1 MPIILYI
8 ITFALTAVCALVQP
22 MGSPIADIAW
32 FAAVFSLI
40 GLPILE
46 VRRLHPR
53 DEKKA
58 GIVLEWS
65 TKGFLIAIAVIAA
78 LLIPVALG
86 NHFVR
91 TEMAGMSFHFD
102 WGNYDRL
109 DSPIY
114 YQVLIQILAV
124 ALPEEFFYR
133 GYLQTAF
140 LKYFQSR
147 PAIQKFAAPC
157 AIATA
162 SLCFA
167 LVHLPSGD
175 ISRLLTFFP
184 GLLFGTLR
192 HKTDNLVAPVLCH
205 AACNLMMITFNV
217 HYFSTT
223 V

>member
-22 MGSPIADIAW
+22 MGSPVADIAW
-32 FAAVFSLI
+32 FAAIFALI

-53 DEKKA
+53 DEKEA

-65 TKGFLIAIAVIAA
+65 KKEFLIAIAVIAA

-86 NHFVR
+86 NHWLR
-91 TEMAGMSFHFD
+91 TEFLGMSFHFD

-114 YQVLIQILAV
+114 YQALVQILAV

-140 LKYFQSR
+140 LKYFQGR
-147 PAIQKFAAPC
+147 QATQKIAPIC

-167 LVHLPSGD
+167 LVHLPSGN
-175 ISRLLTFFP
+175 ITRLLTFFP
-184 GLLFGTLR
+184 GILFGTLR
-192 HKTDNLVAPVLCH
+192 HKTGGLVAPILCH
-205 AACNLMMITFNV
+205 ATCNMMMIAFNV
-217 HYFSTT
+217 HYF
-223 V
+223 